1 MGGLGL
7 GSTMDD
13 IALEVENLVK
23 IYHPRR
29 QAPVRAVDGMS
40 FGVARGTIFGL
51 LGPNGAGKT
60 SILKVLSTLSRPTGG
75 RARLLGFDVVAQP
88 LEVRRRIS
96 MVLQETA
103 VEMFLSVRDNLL
115 TFARFHSVDRN
126 LARQRAAVVL
136 ERFHLAA
143 DADRK
148 VQDLSG
154 GQRRRVQV
162 AKVFMVTTPVLFLD
176 EFSTGM
182 DPILKRSVMGYLRE
196 EARQG
201 RTIVLTTQVLSEAEE
216 LCDDILIMNKG
227 RQVARGDLHA
237 LKLLSEGV
245 YEVVMTFDELP
256 ASIEGELAHLAPLR
270 MKINQNT
277 IELALKAG
285 EARVLEL
292 VTELARPSR
301 QGSVQRVD
309 CRDSG
314 SDYGGAGQPDSR
326 DPHPFGPAAAA
337 RPRGCRRNVGV
348 VFLLRHLRAED
359 PAQRPVQQRHFG
371 LLLRLSVRQLDFLSA
386 RAAPGVVPRRG
397 ARQPHHLAGRP
408 AAVRLHRHRRA
419 AAHCRRSG
427 GFRGVL
433 ARFVRLRRPVPPAAG
448 IAPAGLKLFQPGQ
461 CKKHIRGQNNSCL
474 WKPGLGVGKCDQSV
488 ELGAGGAGVNRLS
501 R

>member
-7 GSTMDD
+7 GPTMDD

-126 LARQRAAVVL
+126 LARRRAAVVL

-143 DADRK
+143 EADRK

-277 IELALKAG
+277 IELALKAE

-292 VTELARPSR
+292 VTELARNR
-301 QGSVQRVD
+301 RVL
-309 CRDSG
+309 RVEVSG
-314 SDYGGAGQPDSR
+314 AS
-326 DPHPFGPAAAA
+326 
-337 RPRGCRRNVGV
+337 
-348 VFLLRHLRAED
+348 LED
-359 PAQRPVQQRHFG
+359 IF
-371 LLLRLSVRQLDFLSA
+371 
-386 RAAPGVVPRRG
+386 
-397 ARQPHHLAGRP
+397 
-408 AAVRLHRHRRA
+408 
-419 AAHCRRSG
+419 
-427 GFRGVL
+427 
-433 ARFVRLRRPVPPAAG
+433 
-448 IAPAGLKLFQPGQ
+448 
-461 CKKHIRGQNNSCL
+461 
-474 WKPGLGVGKCDQSV
+474 V
-488 ELGAGGAGVNRLS
+488 ELTKEA
-501 R
+501 